1 MAAARPRPPDPAR
14 LAIPEDSILYA
25 AGVSP
30 ADRIE
35 AAAERSP
42 LVRSALEQARS
53 DHAGQVRNG
62 SGGMPYIEH
71 PIRWRRCSTSTA
83 TRDEVLAAALLHD
96 VIEDSDTTLDELREK
111 FGEEVAGL
119 VGAMTDDESIDDY
132 RERKAEHRERVAAAP
147 VESMAIYGADK
158 LTNSRTLRAAYAEE
172 GDAVRDEFKVPLEL
186 KLEIWE
192 ADLALLRE
200 KAPELPF
207 LDELEEELSRLR
219 ACLEAPAPH

>member
-1 MAAARPRPPDPAR
+1 
-14 LAIPEDSILYA
+14 
-25 AGVSP
+25 VSP

-42 LVRSALEQARS
+42 LVHSALEQARQ
-53 DHAGQVRNG
+53 DHAGQTRNG
-62 SGGMPYIEH
+62 SGGMPYVEH
-71 PIRWRRCSTSTA
+71 PMRVAAIL
-83 TRDEVLAAALLHD
+83 DEHGYGEAVLAAALLHD
-96 VIEDSDTTLDELREK
+96 VVEDSDTSLDELREK

-119 VGAMTDDESIDDY
+119 VGAMTDDESIEDY
-132 RERKAEHRERVAAAP
+132 RERKAEHRERLAAAP
-147 VESMAIYGADK
+147 VETMAIYGADK
-158 LTNSRTLRAAYAEE
+158 LTNSRTLRDAYASE
-172 GDAVRDEFKVPLEL
+172 GDAVRKEFKVPLEL

-192 ADLALLRE
+192 KDLELLRE